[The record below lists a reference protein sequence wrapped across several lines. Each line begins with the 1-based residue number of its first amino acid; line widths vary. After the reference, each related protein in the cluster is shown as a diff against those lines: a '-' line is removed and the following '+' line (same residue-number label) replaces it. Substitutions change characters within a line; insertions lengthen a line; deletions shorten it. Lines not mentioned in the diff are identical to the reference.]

1 MSARLAHL
9 EIPPGA
15 SHVRAARLLAVAVA
29 RQRDLDPEVV
39 EDIRQAVGEA
49 CLLHL
54 GGEEPIALDFRSEG
68 PGDLIIEVVPAA
80 EPSVAEPDS
89 QMALTLLRAMVPDLV
104 FADEGLRMRWPADGL
119 VADAG

>member
-1 MSARLAHL
+1 VTARLAHL

-29 RQRDLDPEVV
+29 RQLELDPEVV

-54 GGEEPIALDFRSEG
+54 GGDEPIALAFHSDG
-68 PGDLIIEVVPAA
+68 PGSLTIEMAPAA

-89 QMALTLLRAMVPDLV
+89 QIALTLLRSMVPDLD
-104 FADEGLRMRWPADGL
+104 FAADGLRMRWPADM
-119 VADAG
+119 VEPHAG